1 MGLLDKMYED
11 SKYAAKER
19 GKQNEINKKRA
30 ENERRRK
37 EAEAKEAREKKKERL
52 INL

>member
-19 GKQNEINKKRA
+19 SKQNEINKKRA

-37 EAEAKEAREKKKERL
+37 EAEAKAGQRKKRKRG
-52 INL
+52 